1 MQLTIEEAIEWINS
15 RLPFGSRPG
24 LDRIN
29 ALLEKIDHPENKV
42 PTIHIAGTNGKG
54 STVTYLRCLLE

>member
-1 MQLTIEEAIEWINS
+1 MQLTIEEAIEWIHS

-29 ALLEKIDHPENKV
+29 ALLEKLIIQKQSANDSYRRNQW
-42 PTIHIAGTNGKG
+42 
-54 STVTYLRCLLE
+54 